1 MTRVTYRES
10 GSSEFGGHSVS
21 VSTGFPPLSLSRS
34 CEAEERK
41 SLREGVAT
49 SQSGSGHSPTGFVK
63 GSSVE
68 HPDHCIVIKYLPAA
82 GDVRGGCGGHSVSVS
97 TGFPPL
103 SLSRSCEAEERKSLR
118 GFVKGSSVEHPDHCI
133 VIKYLPAA
141 GDDKK
146 ALDDYTSEIGM
157 GGRNTLS

>member
-1 MTRVTYRES
+1 MVRP
-10 GSSEFGGHSVS
+10 
-21 VSTGFPPLSLSRS
+21 VSTAPDVLPMCACARS
-34 CEAEERK
+34 
-41 SLREGVAT
+41 VH
-49 SQSGSGHSPTGFVK
+49 SQSGSGHSPT
-63 GSSVE
+63 
-68 HPDHCIVIKYLPAA
+68 
-82 GDVRGGCGGHSVSVS
+82 
-97 TGFPPL
+97 
-103 SLSRSCEAEERKSLR
+103 

>member
-1 MTRVTYRES
+1 MVRSDTSHALSVGVLLRAAS
-10 GSSEFGGHSVS
+10 GLLTVHQCVLE
-21 VSTGFPPLSLSRS
+21 PP
-34 CEAEERK
+34 
-41 SLREGVAT
+41 
-49 SQSGSGHSPTGFVK
+49 
-63 GSSVE
+63 
-68 HPDHCIVIKYLPAA
+68 
-82 GDVRGGCGGHSVSVS
+82 
-97 TGFPPL
+97 
-103 SLSRSCEAEERKSLR
+103 